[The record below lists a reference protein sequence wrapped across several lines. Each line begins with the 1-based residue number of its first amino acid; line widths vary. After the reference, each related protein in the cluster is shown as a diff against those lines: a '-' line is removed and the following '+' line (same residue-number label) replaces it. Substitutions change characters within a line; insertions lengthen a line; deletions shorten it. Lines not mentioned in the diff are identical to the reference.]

1 MLGWCNVE
9 PMQNSAVT
17 FLEYSRCDSVGYLAR
32 NSLIANILLSVLL
45 FIIRT
50 EPPAPEP
57 NTWPIFPYFLNPSSA
72 NGVVLLEEL
81 ERFDLDD
88 FDDLEDLLP
97 GLKKRFSS
105 MNELLE
111 RAKWGRL
118 WEPDSLS
125 ESFLSDLRDEDDPDL
140 MLN

>member
-1 MLGWCNVE
+1 M
-9 PMQNSAVT
+9 
-17 FLEYSRCDSVGYLAR
+17 
-32 NSLIANILLSVLL
+32 
-45 FIIRT
+45 
-50 EPPAPEP
+50 
-57 NTWPIFPYFLNPSSA
+57 
-72 NGVVLLEEL
+72 LLEEL

>member
-1 MLGWCNVE
+1 ML
-9 PMQNSAVT
+9 
-17 FLEYSRCDSVGYLAR
+17 L
-32 NSLIANILLSVLL
+32 
-45 FIIRT
+45 T
-50 EPPAPEP
+50 EPAR
-57 NTWPIFPYFLNPSSA
+57 LA
-72 NGVVLLEEL
+72 
-81 ERFDLDD
+81 LDG
-88 FDDLEDLLP
+88 FDDLEKDLEDFLP

-118 WEPDSLS
+118 RLLDSLS